1 MYLEFYHLFILYL
14 VFIYIL
20 FLYFN
25 CVKWDKRGM
34 ILMNKIKKI
43 LLSVFAIT
51 VFLGGMITYPTTI
64 SAAENK
70 NNELIWQDIS
80 ELDSLSV
87 EEAYSYDE
95 LMNKLVA
102 NGYSHQEAKQIMGE
116 KPVSNYSKAK
126 SQIKYGLFRMT
137 VYSYRSGFKTYKLQA
152 RFSVGLEYINNSPSP
167 TRIKYVQAP
176 HIYTGDGAKC
186 VFSGNIFYKL
196 TAGNSFYYNFYGNI
210 YKAGAINWSAGAT
223 IGLGKSA
230 SVTATISNGDGFVR
244 NVSEAETYKSAGLR
258 P

>member
-1 MYLEFYHLFILYL
+1 
-14 VFIYIL
+14 
-20 FLYFN
+20 
-25 CVKWDKRGM
+25 M

-70 NNELIWQDIS
+70 NNELIWHDIS
-80 ELDSLSV
+80 ELDSLPA

-95 LMNKLVA
+95 LMNKLVT
-102 NGYSHQEAKQIMGE
+102 NGYSYQEAKEIMGE
-116 KPVSNYSKAK
+116 KPVLTSSKAK
-126 SQIKYGLFRMT
+126 SQIKYSLFRMN
-137 VYSYRSGFKTYKLQA
+137 VYSYKSGFKTYKLQA
-152 RFSVGLEYINNSPSP
+152 RFSIGLEYINNSASP
-167 TRIKYVQAP
+167 TRIKYIQAP

-186 VFSGNIFYKL
+186 VFTGNIFYKL
-196 TAGNSFYYNFYGNI
+196 TAGNSFYYNFYGDV
-210 YKAGAINWSAGAT
+210 YKAGSIQWSAGAT

-244 NVSEAETYKSAGLR
+244 NVSEAETYTSTGLK